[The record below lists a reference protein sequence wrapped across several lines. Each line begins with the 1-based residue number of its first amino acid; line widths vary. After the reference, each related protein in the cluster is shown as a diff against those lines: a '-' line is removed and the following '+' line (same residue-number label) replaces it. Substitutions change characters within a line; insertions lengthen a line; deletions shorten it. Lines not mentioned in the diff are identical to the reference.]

1 MSGIIGTRVLPAGK
15 PELNRGGNHGPW
27 NSAVAVG
34 SSNSDHH
41 SSRSLPSLT
50 DGGGGLSFV
59 IVVVLVLVLLSKL

>member
-1 MSGIIGTRVLPAGK
+1 MGRGILLWLFR
-15 PELNRGGNHGPW
+15 
-27 NSAVAVG
+27 

-50 DGGGGLSFV
+50 DGGGGLSLV